1 MNAEMQ
7 TYMVESIVSLLKEA
21 KPINSDSN
29 KDPADIHTKATLL
42 NVLSTEDPISLEE
55 RQLLGRYGVW
65 LLVGLCTPNETT
77 PVETLGRLL
86 SMFFHWFDVTSYSFE
101 DQESTLERLKTEF
114 VRGWLAEVCASHFKV
129 FVSCLLPHPPDYAR
143 VGGHWDTLVSRT
155 IHLKEGLNRLFC
167 LVPYEIITPEIWD
180 YVMPHW
186 MEAMV
191 NDVPEKE
198 LHELKILLSKILDCD
213 MSPLGFDAK
222 KLFKFI
228 SLRFKKTSAK
238 VQEQAL
244 HWLQILTMLEIVFPL
259 HLLFLMFGDGV
270 KVMKTLPKEPVQLE
284 KPIKKEEGVRKSS
297 ISPVVED
304 DSGNTSPLS
313 DDELPTSRHVEFE
326 TDVEMNLSCCILM
339 LDVLLQQMEL
349 QEVERHNGVQTSLAQ
364 DVCRL
369 LKCMLGAS
377 WVGTHTC
384 TSKVE
389 CVFCESCVMWHQLAL
404 ELMEYL
410 MPENP
415 VNPPDSQAEE
425 QSEESGHGRKSPP
438 ESEKKSEPK
447 PDVVINMPIPEI
459 HSVGGVLA
467 HMPHIMTATVETVAE
482 QLDLAPMIPSES
494 ILSAVANSVVLSE
507 ADVATATVQVA
518 CPNLI
523 GGNSQQGDEEDQDD
537 YWHTSVGKF
546 RFTLDELPQQL
557 QYIHHLLKYGLTLA
571 VNIECW
577 SNEHRT
583 FAVETFLK
591 FADSVVTTHCVFL
604 RHNNI
609 GKNGHVPTWKTITRW
624 VKDIRTTVS
633 ASAKQSPCKRP
644 RVCTPDNYEMAVP
657 NVEEPDI
664 LYYML
669 QCLHVLCLHGDALT
683 KAGKD
688 QRGFLIWCQE
698 NLLIKNLW
706 DLCNAEHSHICEVCV
721 PLLLHCITLPS
732 GSDMFWKVIQEEFHN
747 TDWRV
752 RFVAVERVTVIARF
766 MDSTPLK
773 GVHTLQAALANAFC
787 YFISSMDDTDVHVAQ
802 RATLY
807 LGTVHDVAVKSL
819 ILCLETQFDS
829 VIVDRPMVLQSLY
842 QLHNCLSD
850 RKILTWEFFLNRF
863 DALFLEA
870 QINLE
875 KAGDIAY
882 LRDLRNTDLNSE
894 VFVHKLRRAHEA
906 LSQQSDGSGG
916 SSGVK
921 TLSASFGP
929 KWPYKRTMSAP
940 ASIIPRQ
947 DTKPEKEKVYN
958 RQYSAPILKRKSS
971 RFGLGQFLGT
981 IPPSNSMPDGHI
993 HSLMAPDDSNV
1004 VGFLH
1009 RVIDLEEADRETMH
1023 LLVFLFMQFLSR
1035 SDQAF
1040 PSDEKVLAKSQGIV
1054 LHHLYLLLGY
1064 NQNERG
1070 FHVPPQKLR
1079 TSPVFNVFIANLPQ
1093 LMDQNHLM
1101 GKVLLPTC
1109 LILLQY
1115 CPCPHQGSSGEHQT
1129 PAYSLWYLE
1138 PHSRRCWLMTLLVL
1152 LYKYQYGQ
1160 QPQCSQVQ
1168 SLVKIVLNTLDAQH
1182 HQCRRIPATLV
1193 MGAPPSRSR
1202 DVSQPSLGGD
1212 AEHSGGGGEKFETP
1226 PLSPLYTGNGG
1237 GSHVSVSTK
1246 GGKMQAMYHQK
1257 SASMETHW
1265 EEVVQCPQRKMP
1277 ESRYSIE
1284 ADETESELAA
1294 IPESPKSDSTLHG
1307 STQAS
1312 FEEVLSMEEACSAHA
1327 TSSSIVLNSA
1337 VVTRG
1342 PQLMKAGSQEGES
1355 RRPVWFL
1362 GSEDETVQMSSMDS
1376 ESREEEKGLV
1386 LKSSFGQQSMRISLH
1401 SQSNSQNSRLPSLS
1415 SGMSNETQGETRN
1428 LEMWP
1433 DNHQHGSP
1441 VPRPLGRQKR
1451 MIEPSLTPATTPVTV
1466 PLSPSGGAQHFPWQ
1480 IDLHAKMNQA
1490 KMVPPQL
1497 GTPSVER
1504 LLPIGSARIV
1514 ARNVQQPLK
1523 PEDTYGSPESPL
1535 SKMDIMTVG
1544 SPVELDSEN
1553 YGSSDVTST
1562 CSISQLEFPLPE
1574 RLLTIGSRDGKEDIT
1589 NLVERVRQALGV
1601 PAGEGM
1607 SDQEALRPTQL
1618 DPHTGRTLGKQDSYE
1633 TSDVQCMS
1641 APLREEIL
1649 AGRSSSPRRL
1659 IKQVALDSSP
1669 PHLQEE
1675 TDDSHSA
1682 FYRTVHYDRKPQQ
1695 ATTTARTED
1704 HIRNQRQRSRKAGL
1718 FTMGQHMF
1726 SEYPRRP
1733 GAWCGPQHQP
1743 LLDPA
1748 TRQACHAEFEL
1759 KQSSLRVGEECIYQ
1773 RCSECG
1779 TIKEE
1784 YSDEELGLCII
1795 VLGTFIH
1802 REPALAAPMLPEILS
1817 TVATVALN
1825 ASYPWQHETNI
1836 YLPGGATSVA
1846 HQFLRC
1852 VLHQLAPNGVFVQMF
1867 QTQVEDASRLQ
1878 FFRSVAQ
1885 ALLDFN
1891 ELNPVAP
1898 LQLLLEGLNS
1908 KKSLPTELLPT
1919 ILHNMACY
1927 LDCLP
1932 LEAGLGPGSSTW
1944 GAWLA
1949 QLEALFRR
1957 LTLVL
1962 SSLDDV
1968 EPMLRIMVSVL
1979 KVPGIS
1985 QYKGLLDPFSKV
1997 LGYGIQ
2003 NFVLKYHYLVDLCY
2017 LCSRGF
2023 TREREK
2029 LVLTR
2034 MVAFE
2039 LVQAMKFKTSIPDSN
2054 FLMLVNFVLQDA
2066 GGSLPLNVVMEDSP
2080 ILFPEGGPMFNT
2092 SASECMRHHLG
2103 DILEFLADFHTLT
2116 KIKVQNRAA
2125 GYWLKKGK
2133 LDKVIDLTTNS
2144 VSTKEWQADWEESTT
2159 GRRTVQFFSEHTE
2172 RMRMKHLQPSQG
2184 LVHYITGHGPY
2195 RASLF
2200 RRNLSETSLCCCG
2213 GDATQKHVTLEC
2225 IFTEEERA
2233 ELLTPIQVIALYH
2246 ILRDVDR
2253 WRYLDEIAD
2262 RDIESR
2268 KGQIYGQI

>member
-1 MNAEMQ
+1 MNPLT
-7 TYMVESIVSLLKEA
+7 TYAVEPSI
-21 KPINSDSN
+21 
-29 KDPADIHTKATLL
+29 
-42 NVLSTEDPISLEE
+42 
-55 RQLLGRYGVW
+55 YG
-65 LLVGLCTPNETT
+65 
-77 PVETLGRLL
+77 
-86 SMFFHWFDVTSYSFE
+86 
-101 DQESTLERLKTEF
+101 
-114 VRGWLAEVCASHFKV
+114 
-129 FVSCLLPHPPDYAR
+129 
-143 VGGHWDTLVSRT
+143 
-155 IHLKEGLNRLFC
+155 
-167 LVPYEIITPEIWD
+167 
-180 YVMPHW
+180 
-186 MEAMV
+186 
-191 NDVPEKE
+191 
-198 LHELKILLSKILDCD
+198 
-213 MSPLGFDAK
+213 
-222 KLFKFI
+222 
-228 SLRFKKTSAK
+228 
-238 VQEQAL
+238 
-244 HWLQILTMLEIVFPL
+244 
-259 HLLFLMFGDGV
+259 
-270 KVMKTLPKEPVQLE
+270 
-284 KPIKKEEGVRKSS
+284 
-297 ISPVVED
+297 
-304 DSGNTSPLS
+304 
-313 DDELPTSRHVEFE
+313 
-326 TDVEMNLSCCILM
+326 
-339 LDVLLQQMEL
+339 
-349 QEVERHNGVQTSLAQ
+349 
-364 DVCRL
+364 
-369 LKCMLGAS
+369 
-377 WVGTHTC
+377 WVG
-384 TSKVE
+384 S
-389 CVFCESCVMWHQLAL
+389 
-404 ELMEYL
+404 
-410 MPENP
+410 
-415 VNPPDSQAEE
+415 
-425 QSEESGHGRKSPP
+425 
-438 ESEKKSEPK
+438 
-447 PDVVINMPIPEI
+447 
-459 HSVGGVLA
+459 
-467 HMPHIMTATVETVAE
+467 
-482 QLDLAPMIPSES
+482 
-494 ILSAVANSVVLSE
+494 
-507 ADVATATVQVA
+507 
-518 CPNLI
+518 
-523 GGNSQQGDEEDQDD
+523 
-537 YWHTSVGKF
+537 
-546 RFTLDELPQQL
+546 
-557 QYIHHLLKYGLTLA
+557 
-571 VNIECW
+571 
-577 SNEHRT
+577 
-583 FAVETFLK
+583 
-591 FADSVVTTHCVFL
+591 
-604 RHNNI
+604 
-609 GKNGHVPTWKTITRW
+609 
-624 VKDIRTTVS
+624 
-633 ASAKQSPCKRP
+633 
-644 RVCTPDNYEMAVP
+644 
-657 NVEEPDI
+657 
-664 LYYML
+664 
-669 QCLHVLCLHGDALT
+669 
-683 KAGKD
+683 
-688 QRGFLIWCQE
+688 
-698 NLLIKNLW
+698 LW

-752 RFVAVERVTVIARF
+752 RFVAGLWTQHPSR
-766 MDSTPLK
+766 
-773 GVHTLQAALANAFC
+773 GYTLIQAALANAFC

-882 LRDLRNTDLNSE
+882 LR
-894 VFVHKLRRAHEA
+894 
-906 LSQQSDGSGG
+906 
-916 SSGVK
+916 
-921 TLSASFGP
+921 
-929 KWPYKRTMSAP
+929 
-940 ASIIPRQ
+940 
-947 DTKPEKEKVYN
+947 EKEKVYN

-1202 DVSQPSLGGD
+1202 VYIVLLTSIELKPTVLSTCPYSTDVSQPSLGGD

-1277 ESRYSIE
+1277 ESRLHSSRHLYWSPELLLGVCKRCGFTGPNDFGSPARVITLGWEGGEEARHITGGPKNEVCPGLCLLRVNRYSIE

-1618 DPHTGRTLGKQDSYE
+1618 DPHTGRTLGKQDTVKQEISVLAVASYCG
-1633 TSDVQCMS
+1633 SIPWSLQCMS
-1641 APLREEIL
+1641 APLREEVL

-1817 TVATVALN
+1817 TVAT
-1825 ASYPWQHETNI
+1825 
-1836 YLPGGATSVA
+1836 
-1846 HQFLRC
+1846 
-1852 VLHQLAPNGVFVQMF
+1852 
-1867 QTQVEDASRLQ
+1867 
-1878 FFRSVAQ
+1878 
-1885 ALLDFN
+1885 
-1891 ELNPVAP
+1891 
-1898 LQLLLEGLNS
+1898 
-1908 KKSLPTELLPT
+1908 
-1919 ILHNMACY
+1919 
-1927 LDCLP
+1927 
-1932 LEAGLGPGSSTW
+1932 
-1944 GAWLA
+1944 
-1949 QLEALFRR
+1949 
-1957 LTLVL
+1957 
-1962 SSLDDV
+1962 
-1968 EPMLRIMVSVL
+1968 
-1979 KVPGIS
+1979 
-1985 QYKGLLDPFSKV
+1985 
-1997 LGYGIQ
+1997 
-2003 NFVLKYHYLVDLCY
+2003 
-2017 LCSRGF
+2017 
-2023 TREREK
+2023 
-2029 LVLTR
+2029 
-2034 MVAFE
+2034 
-2039 LVQAMKFKTSIPDSN
+2039 
-2054 FLMLVNFVLQDA
+2054 
-2066 GGSLPLNVVMEDSP
+2066 
-2080 ILFPEGGPMFNT
+2080 
-2092 SASECMRHHLG
+2092 
-2103 DILEFLADFHTLT
+2103 
-2116 KIKVQNRAA
+2116 
-2125 GYWLKKGK
+2125 
-2133 LDKVIDLTTNS
+2133 
-2144 VSTKEWQADWEESTT
+2144 
-2159 GRRTVQFFSEHTE
+2159 
-2172 RMRMKHLQPSQG
+2172 
-2184 LVHYITGHGPY
+2184 
-2195 RASLF
+2195 
-2200 RRNLSETSLCCCG
+2200 
-2213 GDATQKHVTLEC
+2213 
-2225 IFTEEERA
+2225 
-2233 ELLTPIQVIALYH
+2233 
-2246 ILRDVDR
+2246 
-2253 WRYLDEIAD
+2253 
-2262 RDIESR
+2262 
-2268 KGQIYGQI
+2268 